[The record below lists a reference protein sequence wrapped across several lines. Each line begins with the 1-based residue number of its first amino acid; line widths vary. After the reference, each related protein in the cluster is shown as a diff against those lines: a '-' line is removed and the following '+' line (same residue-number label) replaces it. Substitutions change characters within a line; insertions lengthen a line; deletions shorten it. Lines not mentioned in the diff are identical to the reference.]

1 MKIILNGKEKELD
14 EKIKNLQQYIEL
26 IQRDKGGVIVELN
39 GKIIKNGERE
49 NLLLKD
55 SDKIELI
62 QFMGEIGRAHV

>member
-39 GKIIKNGERE
+39 GKIIKNGEKG

-55 SDKIELI
+55 GDKIELI
-62 QFMGEIGRAHV
+62 QFMGGG